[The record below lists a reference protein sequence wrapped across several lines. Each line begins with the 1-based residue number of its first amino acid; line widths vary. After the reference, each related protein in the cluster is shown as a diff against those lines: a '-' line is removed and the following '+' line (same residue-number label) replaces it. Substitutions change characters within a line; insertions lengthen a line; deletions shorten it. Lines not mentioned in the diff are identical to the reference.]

1 MDAVEFIKAIDRLCK
16 AQKDCCDCPLR
27 EHACDENVSTIMKH
41 YDVESVQKM
50 VQICEQWA
58 KDHPVKTRQSE
69 FLKMFPNA
77 VIKNGAIAICPRN
90 VCESY
95 TPEDGCI
102 YTACGLC
109 RKRFWLAEVTDND

>member
-1 MDAVEFIKAIDRLCK
+1 
-16 AQKDCCDCPLR
+16 
-27 EHACDENVSTIMKH
+27 MK
-41 YDVESVQKM
+41 
-50 VQICEQWA
+50 I
-58 KDHPVKTRQSE
+58 
-69 FLKMFPNA
+69 FPNA
-77 VIKNGAIAICPRN
+77 VIKNGTIAICPQN

>member
-41 YDVESVQKM
+41 YNVESVQKM

-77 VIKNGAIAICPRN
+77 KMENIERSFCTAHFDSTKMCKESNPSNEKCIA
-90 VCESY
+90 
-95 TPEDGCI
+95 
-102 YTACGLC
+102 C
-109 RKRFWLAEVTDND
+109 RYRFWNEEVSE

>member
-1 MDAVEFIKAIDRLCK
+1 MDAVEYVKELRRICK
-16 AQKDCCDCPLR
+16 SHPACNVCPLNSKFCYIANMC
-27 EHACDENVSTIMKH
+27 EDAEKAVKI
-41 YDVESVQKM
+41 V
-50 VQICEQWA
+50 EQWA

-69 FLKMFPNA
+69 FLKIFPNA
-77 VIKNGAIAICPRN
+77 VIKNGTIAICPQN